1 MSGDERNALR
11 GGAAPLLAAFAVC
24 AAAAFWIADGVAV
37 WGGDLHNAWHHYE
50 YMAEGFLHGHTY
62 LSVDP
67 DPGLLRLAD
76 PYDPDANKPYRL
88 WDASLY
94 RGRYYLYYGPA
105 PAIALMLPWRILTGA
120 ELPQRLAVAAFAV
133 FGLAGLALFLWEV
146 RNRHFPG
153 LSAAAL
159 GGIAIVA
166 FHASWL
172 PVALRRPAFW
182 EMPIVSAVAF
192 LWWSIYLLWKF
203 HDSGGRARW
212 AVAGGAALALLM
224 GCRVTFAFSAAAIAL
239 LFLAPGAGPRGAGKR
254 GAALL
259 AGALALAGG
268 VGLLLYNR
276 ARFGGWL
283 EFGQSYQL
291 WGAEYRGM
299 HFFSLGNIPFNA
311 RTYLLS
317 VPQLGPYFPF
327 LHPFWTDD
335 LPRGHMGTEDIYGVV
350 FMMPVHLAGLGACA
364 WAWRRRASLGSCA
377 ASIALAA
384 SVCSS
389 LLAAVILFSWGGV
402 CSRYVAELVSGWT
415 VATSVGLMSVF
426 GAGTGPGPGRPLRIL
441 TAAAACWTVACV
453 WLASADFRGFMK
465 QTNPGAY
472 AAAAHAL
479 DLPSEWWIRGHG
491 IRFGP
496 VDLAVRIPDAP
507 AGTEAVLMASGRP
520 QRVNQLA
527 VDRVDAGHVRLV
539 LRQNDLRVLESPP
552 IAVDGGLVRLRV
564 EAPWLYPPAEH
575 PYWDR
580 TDPALARERQTLF
593 SLDWGSGSVRAH
605 STHSVDPAGFEPAVE
620 GSSLAG
626 PGSPYVES
634 IGPAPQDP

>member
-1 MSGDERNALR
+1 
-11 GGAAPLLAAFAVC
+11 
-24 AAAAFWIADGVAV
+24 
-37 WGGDLHNAWHHYE
+37 
-50 YMAEGFLHGHTY
+50 
-62 LSVDP
+62 
-67 DPGLLRLAD
+67 
-76 PYDPDANKPYRL
+76 
-88 WDASLY
+88 
-94 RGRYYLYYGPA
+94 
-105 PAIALMLPWRILTGA
+105 
-120 ELPQRLAVAAFAV
+120 
-133 FGLAGLALFLWEV
+133 
-146 RNRHFPG
+146 
-153 LSAAAL
+153 
-159 GGIAIVA
+159 
-166 FHASWL
+166 
-172 PVALRRPAFW
+172 
-182 EMPIVSAVAF
+182 
-192 LWWSIYLLWKF
+192 
-203 HDSGGRARW
+203 
-212 AVAGGAALALLM
+212 
-224 GCRVTFAFSAAAIAL
+224 
-239 LFLAPGAGPRGAGKR
+239 
-254 GAALL
+254 
-259 AGALALAGG
+259 
-268 VGLLLYNR
+268 
-276 ARFGGWL
+276 
-283 EFGQSYQL
+283 
-291 WGAEYRGM
+291 
-299 HFFSLGNIPFNA
+299 
-311 RTYLLS
+311 
-317 VPQLGPYFPF
+317 
-327 LHPFWTDD
+327 
-335 LPRGHMGTEDIYGVV
+335 
-350 FMMPVHLAGLGACA
+350 MMPVHLAGLGACA